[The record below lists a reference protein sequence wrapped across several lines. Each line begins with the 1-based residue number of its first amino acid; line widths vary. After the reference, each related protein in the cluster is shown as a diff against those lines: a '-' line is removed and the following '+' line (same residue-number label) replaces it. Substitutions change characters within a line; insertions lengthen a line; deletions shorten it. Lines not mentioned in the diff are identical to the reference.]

1 MSFTT
6 SLGKNNDCLKN
17 RKTSSKFIYLKYIDV
32 IKAERHGG
40 CNKTVFVFGSYHKPK
55 GNHCLSCSLSI
66 GLQYRSHPQAFQ
78 AWKFN
83 KLASLFLLMEE
94 ICKKWDQKA
103 STRSNFNGKH
113 FISSNKFLKLDA
125 CFDKEDIGVFVPSY
139 KISNL
144 LWLNSNKALSGLSNI
159 NKIRCNR
166 IN

>member
-1 MSFTT
+1 
-6 SLGKNNDCLKN
+6 
-17 RKTSSKFIYLKYIDV
+17 
-32 IKAERHGG
+32 
-40 CNKTVFVFGSYHKPK
+40 
-55 GNHCLSCSLSI
+55 
-66 GLQYRSHPQAFQ
+66 
-78 AWKFN
+78 
-83 KLASLFLLMEE
+83 MEE

-103 STRSNFNGKH
+103 STQSNFNGKH

-166 IN
+166 INYNTPNSQKSLRYFFLSSFCVTVSFNNRSLSAKIDYAGIMFTKLGMPIKIDNKGSYKIVYCFFKINATVYPKWIWINASIDMYMR